1 MGHCRQNQ
9 RKAYLDIRISRGIRK
24 TNSQS
29 AFWGGPIPRPF
40 FYGTAN
46 MILTNLPGITP
57 EFRRETVPV
66 PEIQPDGEVLIREM
80 SGGEIAD
87 FRARMKDAAEIDLAA
102 YMLYT
107 AVIDE
112 AGNRQFPD
120 VDTAGQFLRAIP
132 AKCADRITAAIFKLN
147 TGETEKN

>member
-1 MGHCRQNQ
+1 
-9 RKAYLDIRISRGIRK
+9 
-24 TNSQS
+24 
-29 AFWGGPIPRPF
+29 
-40 FYGTAN
+40 

-66 PEIQPDGEVLIREM
+66 PEIQPDGEILIREM

-112 AGNRQFPD
+112 SGQRQFPD
-120 VDTAGQFLRAIP
+120 EATAGKFLRAIP

>member
-1 MGHCRQNQ
+1 M
-9 RKAYLDIRISRGIRK
+9 DIRRISRRIRK

-57 EFRRETVPV
+57 EFRREKIPV
-66 PEIQPDGEVLIREM
+66 PELQQDGEILIREM

-87 FRARMKDAAEIDLAA
+87 FRARMEQKAGESALAA

-112 AGNRQFPD
+112 SGQRQFPD
-120 VDTAGQFLRAIP
+120 EDTAGKFLRAIP
-132 AKCADRITAAIFKLN
+132 AKCADRITAAIFRLN
-147 TGETEKN
+147 TGDTEKK

>member
-1 MGHCRQNQ
+1 M
-9 RKAYLDIRISRGIRK
+9 DIRRISRRIRK

-57 EFRRETVPV
+57 EFRREKIPV
-66 PEIQPDGEVLIREM
+66 PELQQDGEILIREM

-87 FRARMKDAAEIDLAA
+87 FRARMEQKAGESALAA

-112 AGNRQFPD
+112 SGQRQFPD
-120 VDTAGQFLRAIP
+120 EDTAGKFLRAIP
-132 AKCADRITAAIFKLN
+132 AKCADRITAAIFRLN
-147 TGETEKN
+147 TGETEKK

>member
-1 MGHCRQNQ
+1 
-9 RKAYLDIRISRGIRK
+9 
-24 TNSQS
+24 
-29 AFWGGPIPRPF
+29 
-40 FYGTAN
+40 

>member
-1 MGHCRQNQ
+1 M
-9 RKAYLDIRISRGIRK
+9 DIRRISRRIRK

-57 EFRRETVPV
+57 EFRREKIPV
-66 PEIQPDGEVLIREM
+66 PELQQDGEILIREM

-87 FRARMKDAAEIDLAA
+87 FRARMEQKAGESALAA

-112 AGNRQFPD
+112 SGQRQFPD
-120 VDTAGQFLRAIP
+120 EETAGKFLRAIP
-132 AKCADRITAAIFKLN
+132 AKCADRITAAVFRLN
-147 TGETEKN
+147 TGDTEKK

>member
-1 MGHCRQNQ
+1 
-9 RKAYLDIRISRGIRK
+9 
-24 TNSQS
+24 
-29 AFWGGPIPRPF
+29 
-40 FYGTAN
+40 
-46 MILTNLPGITP
+46 MILTNLPGVTP

-87 FRARMKDAAEIDLAA
+87 FRARMEQKAGESALAA

-120 VDTAGQFLRAIP
+120 EDTAGKFLRAIP
-132 AKCADRITAAIFKLN
+132 AKIADRITAGIFKLN
-147 TGETEKN
+147 TGDTEKK

>member
-1 MGHCRQNQ
+1 M
-9 RKAYLDIRISRGIRK
+9 DIRRISRRIRK

-57 EFRRETVPV
+57 EFRREKIPV
-66 PEIQPDGEVLIREM
+66 PELQQDGEILIREM

-87 FRARMKDAAEIDLAA
+87 FRARMEQKAGESALAA

-112 AGNRQFPD
+112 SGQRQFPD
-120 VDTAGQFLRAIP
+120 EDTAGKFLRAIP
-132 AKCADRITAAIFKLN
+132 AKCADRITAAIFRLH
-147 TGETEKN
+147 TGDTEKK

>member
-1 MGHCRQNQ
+1 M
-9 RKAYLDIRISRGIRK
+9 DIRRISRRIRK

-57 EFRRETVPV
+57 EFRREKIPV
-66 PEIQPDGEVLIREM
+66 PELQQDGEILIREM

-87 FRARMKDAAEIDLAA
+87 FRARMEQKAGESALAA

-112 AGNRQFPD
+112 SGQRQFPD
-120 VDTAGQFLRAIP
+120 EETAGKFLRAIP
-132 AKCADRITAAIFKLN
+132 AKCADRITAAVFRLN
-147 TGETEKN
+147 TGETEKK

>member
-1 MGHCRQNQ
+1 
-9 RKAYLDIRISRGIRK
+9 
-24 TNSQS
+24 
-29 AFWGGPIPRPF
+29 
-40 FYGTAN
+40 

-57 EFRRETVPV
+57 EFRREKIPV
-66 PEIQPDGEVLIREM
+66 PELQKDGEILVREM

-87 FRARMKDAAEIDLAA
+87 FRARMKDASEFDLAA

-112 AGNRQFPD
+112 AGQRQFPD
-120 VDTAGQFLRAIP
+120 EATAGKFLQAIP

-147 TGETEKN
+147 TGDTEKK

>member
-1 MGHCRQNQ
+1 M
-9 RKAYLDIRISRGIRK
+9 DIRRISRRIRK

-57 EFRRETVPV
+57 EFRREKIPV
-66 PEIQPDGEVLIREM
+66 PELQQDGEILIREM

-87 FRARMKDAAEIDLAA
+87 FRARMEQKAGESALAA

-112 AGNRQFPD
+112 SGQRQFPD
-120 VDTAGQFLRAIP
+120 EETAGKFLRAIP
-132 AKCADRITAAIFKLN
+132 AKCADRITAAIFRLN
-147 TGETEKN
+147 TGDTEKK